1 MGSLAPTKKPDPWQ
15 SSLSLSRSRY
25 NMEIL
30 LVLTLTLAAVL
41 YATPVQLDN
50 NLVSP
55 TVVTSAET
63 AAPVELHRSRR
74 SIHGCAYQVKIMGLT
89 GTDAKHGPG
98 KLFKEYYG
106 TYTIQLGSFSGRDWY
121 KKDGHAIWYNRDKG
135 DWVVGHVEG
144 KGGDRGSFYTNDDD
158 NCPNQP
164 GFTWK
169 YFVSAIDEWID
180 AGTSMS
186 IYSAS

>member
-30 LVLTLTLAAVL
+30 LVLTLTLATVL

-55 TVVTSAET
+55 TVVTSADT

-74 SIHGCAYQVKIMGLT
+74 SIHGCAYQVTIKGAM
-89 GTDAKHGPG
+89 DHGPG
-98 KLFKEYYG
+98 KLHKEYYG

-135 DWVVGHVEG
+135 DWVVGPAEA
-144 KGGDRGSFYTNDDD
+144 KGGDKGWFYTNDDD
-158 NCPNQP
+158 DCPHQP
-164 GFTWK
+164 GFSWK
-169 YFVSAIDEWID
+169 FFVSAIDEWID